1 MDRILRSQCVGRIW
15 YWSVLVLVRSHTGD
29 GTGLYTH
36 KARYKTIPYKSRHEN
51 RCRLTASDLDLLVV
65 DGGISGASVASE
77 LTQCATHMRPDS
89 GICYPFG
96 Y

>member
-1 MDRILRSQCVGRIW
+1 LAESGIEVFWFLFAVTQETGRDFILTRHVTRQYPIS
-15 YWSVLVLVRSHTGD
+15 
-29 GTGLYTH
+29 
-36 KARYKTIPYKSRHEN
+36 PRHEN

-65 DGGISGASVASE
+65 DSGISGASVASE